1 MKTPLLKLLSCLA
14 AFGIASSAYSL
25 TIVPTFDA
33 SITND
38 PNGSAMTNAIY
49 AAIKVFQTKLT
60 DSGTVKIHFTN
71 DPNVGLG
78 ASLTWGNNYTYSAYL
93 SALRSRATSVNDTN
107 GLSKLPNSSTDP
119 LIGGNQIYMT
129 LALAR
134 RMGLASGYGP
144 DGLDSTISLNM
155 TLMNFSRPPMDP
167 NLYDIAQVSEHE
179 IDEVLGTSS
188 DVSYG
193 SPISPIDLFRY
204 TTNLVRTYTTSGDNA
219 YFSVDGTNLLARF
232 NMDPNGDYADWWSI
246 NDLWA
251 PPGQTPVSQVQDAF
265 SLPGNALD
273 LGPNELAMLDVIGWT
288 PATTTASVPKLTIVR
303 SGANQFTFSWTNTAT
318 GYVLEENTNLVTGS
332 WTYSTTGSTNPAVI
346 VSSTS
351 QKFYRLYKPGS
362 LSEQPASE
370 APAGQISSNPAT
382 LQRHLHVTHPA
393 IP

>member
-1 MKTPLLKLLSCLA
+1 MKTPLPKLLACLA
-14 AFGIASSAYSL
+14 AFGIVTSAYSL

-33 SITND
+33 SITSD
-38 PNGSAMTNAIY
+38 PHGSAMTNAIY
-49 AAIKVFQTKLT
+49 AAIQVFQTKLT

-93 SALRSRATSVNDTN
+93 SALRSRATSLNDTN
-107 GLSKLPNSSTDP
+107 GLSKIPNSSTDP
-119 LIGGNQIYMT
+119 LIGGSQIYMT

-134 RMGLASGYGP
+134 RMGLDSQYGP

-155 TLMNFSRPPMDP
+155 TLMNFSRPPIDP
-167 NLYDIAQVSEHE
+167 NKYDIAQVSEHE

-188 DVSYG
+188 DLSSG

-204 TTNLVRTYTTSGDNA
+204 TTNLARTYTTSGDNA

-232 NMDPNGDYADWWSI
+232 NMDPDGDYADWWSI

-288 PATTTASVPKLTIVR
+288 LATTTASVPKLTIVH

-346 VSSTS
+346 VSTTG

-370 APAGQISSNPAT
+370 APASQISSDPAT

-393 IP
+393 AP